1 MSAATWACCCGW
13 RVVVAGSRWASSLA
27 RTAQNRYR
35 GARPHRAQLFLD
47 ALPTSDEASFDVVAL
62 SDVFEHVTEPRTFL
76 ATAARLLRPC
86 GLLYVRVPN
95 ARRSILKQRLF
106 RLRGDSQTRNAW
118 DSYEH
123 VVHYTERTL
132 RATLQAEGFAP
143 LLVTFSRPV
152 QVPVWH
158 EYVGQYYQYPSP
170 WVLDW
175 RRHLGR
181 LGFYAAGK
189 AERSLR
195 RGEIGYCAPNLVA
208 LAQSGG
214 MSFGLR

>member
-35 GARPHRAQLFLD
+35 GARPHSAQLFLD

-62 SDVFEHVTEPRTFL
+62 SEVFEHVTEPRTFL
-76 ATAARLLRPC
+76 ATAARFLRPC
-86 GLLYVRVPN
+86 GLLYLRVPN
-95 ARRSILKQRLF
+95 ARWSILKQR
-106 RLRGDSQTRNAW
+106 
-118 DSYEH
+118 H
-123 VVHYTERTL
+123 
-132 RATLQAEGFAP
+132 
-143 LLVTFSRPV
+143 
-152 QVPVWH
+152 
-158 EYVGQYYQYPSP
+158 QYPSP

-195 RGEIGYCAPNLVA
+195 RGEIGDCALNLVA
-208 LAQSGG
+208 LPNPAV
-214 MSFGLR
+214 